1 MSAKQHIAACFDV
14 LWIVQTRERVVYN
27 PRERDLFRLLLFGSG
42 VKNTQRRERAVKR
55 YDRLGLYSLG
65 SGRLVMQKINGR
77 KRAVIPN
84 MKRIRR
90 RRRKS
95 SLLLIIRNSADNTSP
110 PSRMFMTAS
119 VFNFPKKGTLKYCL
133 YNKRETRDL
142 TSFMKSNP

>member
-14 LWIVQTRERVVYN
+14 LWIVQTSERVVYN
-27 PRERDLFRLLLFGSG
+27 LRERDLFWFLLFGRG
-42 VKNTQRRERAVKR
+42 VKNVHKVEKEQKR

-65 SGRLVMQKINGR
+65 SGRLVMQKMNGR

-95 SLLLIIRNSADNTSP
+95 SLLLIIRNSAENRSP

-119 VFNFPKKGTLKYCL
+119 VFNFPKKGTFKYCF
-133 YNKRETRDL
+133 YNQQETRDL
-142 TSFMKSNP
+142 TSLIKSNP

>member
-14 LWIVQTRERVVYN
+14 LWIVQTSERVVYN
-27 PRERDLFRLLLFGSG
+27 LRECDLFWFLLFGRG
-42 VKNTQRRERAVKR
+42 VKNVNKVEKEQKR

-65 SGRLVMQKINGR
+65 SGRLVMQKMNGR

-95 SLLLIIRNSADNTSP
+95 SLLLIIRNSAENTSP

-119 VFNFPKKGTLKYCL
+119 VFNFPKKGTFKYCF
-133 YNKRETRDL
+133 YNQQETRDL
-142 TSFMKSNP
+142 TSLIKSNP